1 MTKRKVEIV
10 MRNLE
15 PDLKT
20 KLIFN
25 ATVIVDISADY
36 KDSVFIEVYDKED
49 EDNDLKF
56 KSFFLEPDEVDLFIS
71 ILTLYKNRILN
82 GRKDRHEDD

>member
-25 ATVIVDISADY
+25 GSVIVDVSADY